1 MAVSPHV
8 ISAVR
13 SPSATICP
21 ELRRFRMRV
30 MIRLSLLL
38 NIFVLTPI
46 CVGLITD
53 ASWIGEAYGP
63 LTAARGILL
72 SVYFS
77 IGLVSVLLLL
87 APEPRAVGALL
98 LVQVVYKLTT
108 PVTVGTFF
116 NPVVVSNLG
125 IAAFHTV
132 TIVIIFLARQRW
144 ASHVRGPVAEDDGL
158 ANRSA
163 T

>member
-1 MAVSPHV
+1 
-8 ISAVR
+8 
-13 SPSATICP
+13 
-21 ELRRFRMRV
+21 MRV

-38 NIFVLTPI
+38 NIVVLTPI
-46 CVGLITD
+46 CFGLITD

-63 LTAARGILL
+63 LTTARGILL
-72 SVYFS
+72 SVYLS

-87 APEPRAVGALL
+87 APEPRAVGSLL

-108 PVTVGTFF
+108 PVTVGTLF

-132 TIVIIFLARQRW
+132 TIVIIVLARRRW
-144 ASHVRGPVAEDDGL
+144 ASC
-158 ANRSA
+158 
-163 T
+163 

>member
-1 MAVSPHV
+1 
-8 ISAVR
+8 
-13 SPSATICP
+13 
-21 ELRRFRMRV
+21 MRA

-38 NIFVLTPI
+38 NLVVLTPI
-46 CVGLITD
+46 SVGLITD

-63 LTAARGILL
+63 FTAARGILL
-72 SVYFS
+72 SVYLS
-77 IGLVSVLLLL
+77 IGLVSLLLLL

-108 PVTVGTFF
+108 PVTVGTLF

-132 TIVIIFLARQRW
+132 TIVLIFLARQRW
-144 ASHVRGPVAEDDGL
+144 ASHVGGSVVEDDGL
-158 ANRSA
+158 AKEMSSQEHGSQNGPR

>member
-1 MAVSPHV
+1 
-8 ISAVR
+8 
-13 SPSATICP
+13 
-21 ELRRFRMRV
+21 MRV

-38 NIFVLTPI
+38 NIVVLTPI
-46 CVGLITD
+46 CFGLITD
-53 ASWIGEAYGP
+53 MSWVGEAYGP

-72 SVYFS
+72 SVYLS

-87 APEPRAVGALL
+87 VPEPRAVGTLL

-108 PVTVGTFF
+108 PVTVGTLF

-132 TIVIIFLARQRW
+132 TIVIIFLARHRW
-144 ASHVRGPVAEDDGL
+144 ANHVGGSVSENHGL
-158 ANRSA
+158 ANRS
-163 T
+163 TT